1 MIFERSMIL
10 CLVVYNFVLVERNL
24 LLFVIPY
31 IIIIYSLRKEVD
43 IMNYISVKAAS
54 EKWGISERRIQKL
67 CEENRIDGTEKF
79 GRAWMIPKDA
89 EKPVDGRM
97 KTRNKQEENH
107 EVCGQ
112 SQLFRKFASLS
123 YQWDVDKIDQ
133 TRYGWLASVENEQL
147 LLRLKKLSK
156 KDLELLTLLF
166 VDGYRQIDVAR
177 LWHCSR
183 SAVAQRFKKIKKFLN
198 NT

>member
-1 MIFERSMIL
+1 MSKVLTVEQREQAGSDSYNRFEYQVHWIV
-10 CLVVYNFVLVERNL
+10 CHIIVVYNFVLVERNL

-43 IMNYISVKAAS
+43 IMDYISVKAAS

-107 EVCGQ
+107 G
-112 SQLFRKFASLS
+112 
-123 YQWDVDKIDQ
+123 I
-133 TRYGWLASVENEQL
+133 
-147 LLRLKKLSK
+147 
-156 KDLELLTLLF
+156 
-166 VDGYRQIDVAR
+166 
-177 LWHCSR
+177 
-183 SAVAQRFKKIKKFLN
+183 
-198 NT
+198 